1 MYGSSAR
8 LSQCVCKSGEK
19 VKRVRGVCGGPTTP
33 HTQGEGEEG
42 WMSSSAQ
49 VLVLCSTSSPSPSTG
64 ESKSTSKALRV
75 SKT

>member
-42 WMSSSAQ
+42 WMSSSGSGAGS
-49 VLVLCSTSSPSPSTG
+49 LFH
-64 ESKSTSKALRV
+64 
-75 SKT
+75 